1 MAQSLTDALQHG
13 RLIVVAVDKPNARI
27 RVKSEADMCT
37 DLSCHD
43 QTLIVTD
50 EGKGSDLDVINEG
63 DIVTLRASGDR
74 AHEIVVVRRVWEELS
89 SPEF

>member
-1 MAQSLTDALQHG
+1 MVQSLTDSLQQN
-13 RLIVVAVDKPNARI
+13 RVIVVAVDKDAGRV

-37 DLSCHD
+37 DLSCHE

-50 EGKGSDLDVINEG
+50 EGQGTDLGALNAG
-63 DIVTLRASGDR
+63 DIVKLRSSGGR